1 MFVYGISKQVIG
13 VDEFPVCLSIQ
24 FPITGVYHDMDYK
37 HDAALKI
44 TTMMMIKFLD
54 IVKELPKHIHIVV
67 YSSMD
72 SKKIGKYLSVEEFR
86 ELVKDVIYVEESPW
100 LKCFCDYCRG

>member
-1 MFVYGISKQVIG
+1 MSVYGISRQRIG
-13 VDEFPVCLSIQ
+13 IDEFPVTQAIT
-24 FPITGVYHDMDYK
+24 FPIDGTFNEQHGR

-54 IVKELPKHIHIVV
+54 IVKELPEHIHIVV